1 MNKKGSACFIASHG
15 MAGDL
20 LFDWLPKAL
29 QLHPEIYIYMGES
42 IRSKYLKERTRK
54 ERPDPLQFKK
64 FLLDMCSDNYLL
76 AGECFSYRT
85 FHFRNL
91 PKSFFKDCKVVNIVR
106 DPIIWLH
113 HYSQWRVNN
122 CNMPTTNTFATDWEW
137 KITKHDKFKKLGLKK
152 YQKKDVNIWSFFQGL
167 DILTR
172 MQSDIDDGFLCIK
185 LEDLSKSL
193 TNINKLLSYLSNGKI
208 KFSSSYQDLIFS
220 LQKEKRR
227 KWHRLYL
234 THDEI
239 VSEWKSWQK
248 DAYEIILSPKYKKVF
263 NKHGYILP

>member
-1 MNKKGSACFIASHG
+1 
-15 MAGDL
+15 
-20 LFDWLPKAL
+20 
-29 QLHPEIYIYMGES
+29 
-42 IRSKYLKERTRK
+42 
-54 ERPDPLQFKK
+54 
-64 FLLDMCSDNYLL
+64 
-76 AGECFSYRT
+76 
-85 FHFRNL
+85 
-91 PKSFFKDCKVVNIVR
+91 
-106 DPIIWLH
+106 
-113 HYSQWRVNN
+113 
-122 CNMPTTNTFATDWEW
+122 
-137 KITKHDKFKKLGLKK
+137 
-152 YQKKDVNIWSFFQGL
+152 
-167 DILTR
+167 